1 MYCALAIGLL
11 YAPRRVALAIKE
23 FCYFKR
29 YPPLRASM
37 NNNKTLLA
45 LCIASCLALPTLAN
59 AATGYTQTKYPI
71 VLGHG
76 MLGFDKLLGVEYWY
90 GIPSAL
96 RRDGAKVYVTQ
107 VSQLNTSESRGEELL
122 AQVEEIVAISGQ
134 SKVNLFGHSH
144 GGPTIRYVAA
154 VRPDLVASVT
164 SIGAPHK
171 GSPVADL
178 IRNIQPGSSAEVL
191 LAGLTNA
198 LASVIN
204 LLSSNPS
211 SSAQNALG
219 ALESLNSAGAARFNA
234 KFPQGIPTTAC
245 GEGAYKV
252 NGINYY
258 SWSGTS
264 PLTHLLDPTDVLMGA
279 GALIIN
285 KTTQEGNDGL
295 VGRCSSHLGKVIR
308 DNYRMNHLDEVN
320 QTIGLTSLFETSP
333 VSVYRQHANRLK
345 NASL

>member
-1 MYCALAIGLL
+1 MHCAMALWLL
-11 YAPRRVALAIKE
+11 YAPRNVALAIKE
-23 FCYFKR
+23 FRHFKLHM
-29 YPPLRASM
+29 PLRAPM

-45 LCIASCLALPTLAN
+45 LCITSCLALPSLAQ

-71 VLGHG
+71 VLSHG
-76 MLGFDKLLGVEYWY
+76 MLGFDKLLGVDYWY

-134 SKVNLFGHSH
+134 SKVNLLGHSH

-154 VRPDLVASVT
+154 MRPDLVASIT
-164 SIGAPHK
+164 SIGSPHK

-178 IRNIQPGSSAEVL
+178 IRNVQPGSTGEIL
-191 LAGLTNA
+191 LAGLTNG
-198 LASVIN
+198 LASLIN

-211 SSAQNALG
+211 TSPQNALG
-219 ALESLNSAGAARFNA
+219 ALESLNTVGAASFNA

-258 SWSGTS
+258 SWGGTS
-264 PLTHLLDPTDVLMGA
+264 PLTNFLDPSDLLMGA
-279 GALIIN
+279 GALIIKN
-285 KTTQEGNDGL
+285 EANDGL

-320 QTIGLTSLFETSP
+320 QVIGLTSLFETSP
-333 VSVYRQHANRLK
+333 TSVYRQHANRLK